1 MGTRITLL
9 YAGVFLASGAV
20 LLVITFALSR
30 FGQSVSSPADAP
42 PTIADAQERL
52 AVLQEQITRVQEEQ
66 SNRTAY
72 VFAAA
77 LVVMALFSMVLGR
90 LMAGH
95 ALAPL
100 RRITEVTRR
109 ISADN
114 LDRRLGV
121 EAPHD
126 EVKDLA
132 DTIDGLLARLEAS
145 FIAQRRFVAN
155 ASHELRTPLATM
167 RAALDVASAKPDPA
181 ASTLALATRL
191 RAQLDRVDHLI
202 DGLLVLARAQH
213 GRPAGGSAVDLSELV
228 ATALRERAADIG
240 SGRLTVTPHV
250 PGGVVAWG
258 SPALLARLVDN
269 LVDNAVTHNEPDGRI
284 GITVRSAGRFTELT
298 VETDGRIFDQA
309 EVARLGRPFERL
321 GGDRI
326 GSSGLGLSIVSAVVA
341 AHQGRL
347 RFTARPAGGLTV
359 MVSLPADP
367 VEAAGRTAEAAAAA
381 AASAGTATSAN
392 GEEGRRT

>member
-1 MGTRITLL
+1 MLRSRPRTVGTRITLL
-9 YAGVFLASGAV
+9 YAGVFLASGA
-20 LLVITFALSR
+20 LMLFLTFALSG
-30 FGQSVSSPADAP
+30 FGRSVSVPAGNP
-42 PTIADAQERL
+42 PQTVGDAQQRL
-52 AVLQEQITRVQEEQ
+52 AVLQEQIAVAQAEQ
-66 SNRTAY
+66 VDRAAY

-77 LVVMALFSMVLGR
+77 LFVMALFSVVLGR

-100 RRITEVTRR
+100 RLITEVTKR

-145 FIAQRRFVAN
+145 FTAQRRFVAN

-181 ASTLALATRL
+181 ASTLALAARL

-202 DGLLVLARAQH
+202 DGLLMLARAQH
-213 GRPAGGSAVDLSELV
+213 GRPTGGSDVDLASLV
-228 ATALRERAADIG
+228 ATALGERTAGVRA
-240 SGRLTVTPHV
+240 GRLTVTLDV
-250 PGGVVAWG
+250 PDCTVAWG
-258 SPALLARLVDN
+258 SPVLLARVVDN
-269 LVDNAVTHNEPDGRI
+269 LVDNAVTHNEPDGWMRV
-284 GITVRSAGRFTELT
+284 TARSGDSSTELT
-298 VETDGRIFDQA
+298 VATGGRIFGQS
-309 EVARLGRPFERL
+309 EVDRLVQPFERL

-326 GSSGLGLSIVSAVVA
+326 GSSGLGLSIVSAVVS
-341 AHQGRL
+341 AHQGSLRL
-347 RFTARPAGGLTV
+347 TALPAGGLAVQVTF
-359 MVSLPADP
+359 PAGP
-367 VEAAGRTAEAAAAA
+367 PKAAEPAH
-381 AASAGTATSAN
+381 AGAVDAVA
-392 GEEGRRT
+392 R